1 VADPARRDD
10 ASPATG
16 PRPAG
21 PGATQRPGGGKA
33 EPTGGSA
40 PAAAPPRRRGGR
52 LAWVLALLLAV
63 GAGFLAWRTSE
74 LQGRNEALRS
84 ELRATRAEL
93 DAYRAHL
100 DGARDRTRSLRATVE
115 QQLDELDAFLAR
127 DPAPGQ

>member
-1 VADPARRDD
+1 VADPARRDE
-10 ASPATG
+10 ASPGTG

-21 PGATQRPGGGKA
+21 SDRPATSGKA
-33 EPTGGSA
+33 QPAGGSA
-40 PAAAPPRRRGGR
+40 PAPAPPRRRGGR